1 MGETKMKYDWDDAKS
16 CYEAG
21 MFYFTNAERNRDKIN
36 KGINLLKQACKLGS
50 PEACFMMGKL
60 VWEGYIDIKKPNA
73 KNEAIKLLSYAASKG
88 ELQARV
94 LLNEI
99 CDARYQ
105 EKFEGVCA
113 GNMKNGPLKNFDGK
127 EIKIKCK
134 GLRTPIDAVLTYENG
149 KNMLTFRANISILSG
164 AAGRPSDEVCSAV
177 LAGIRDWSGE
187 YTVFGGQQLTVVAD
201 VEENA
206 KLFDVLDVFFMD
218 EGTKEMM
225 QQIAEAVDVL
235 NGGKASKNV
244 NAMLKSNRSFAT
256 MNTEW
261 KIKGKKTIIIR
272 CKEDDMKNYEHIR
285 GIVRH
290 EFGHIL
296 GLGDL
301 YYEKAKGFD
310 GVEKGTYDELDP
322 YHITDK
328 IYHLVMCD
336 NHGTISNNDIE
347 MIVLAF
353 SENAMQNYQPT
364 SWNYEVSEALGKGN

>member
-1 MGETKMKYDWDDAKS
+1 MSETKMKYDWDDAKS

-21 MFYFTNAERNRDKIN
+21 MFYFTNEERNRDKIN

-50 PEACFMMGKL
+50 PEASFMMGKL

-73 KNEAIKLLSYAASKG
+73 KHEAMKLLFYAATKG

-99 CDARYQ
+99 CDARYS
-105 EKFEGVCA
+105 EKFEMIDGQA
-113 GNMKNGPLKNFDGK
+113 FTGPLKNFDGG
-127 EIKIKCK
+127 EIRIKCK

-149 KNMLTFRANISILSG
+149 KNVLTFRADVSIISAG
-164 AAGRPSDEVCSAV
+164 TGRPSDEVCQAV
-177 LAGIRDWSGE
+177 LSGMRDWSGE
-187 YTVFGGQQLTVVAD
+187 YTVFGGQQLTVVVD
-201 VEENA
+201 LEENA
-206 KLFDVLDVFFMD
+206 KLFDVLDVFIMD
-218 EGTKEMM
+218 EGTKQLMR
-225 QQIAEAVDVL
+225 QVAESVDVL
-235 NGGKASKNV
+235 SGGNASKNV
-244 NAMLKSNRSFAT
+244 NAMLKSNRSFAA
-256 MNTEW
+256 MNKEW
-261 KIKGKKTIIIR
+261 KVKGKKTIFIR
-272 CKEDDMKNYEHIR
+272 CKENKIENYEHIR
-285 GIVRH
+285 GVARH

-301 YYEKAKGFD
+301 YYEDAKGFD

-322 YHITDK
+322 FHITDK
-328 IYHLVMCD
+328 IYHLAMCD

-353 SENAMQNYQPT
+353 SENAVQNYQPT